1 MIEMVFSHKLFNP
14 LFWHIR
20 KAMHDK
26 NIRYIINRG
35 GSSSGKSVSTTQAVL
50 LSVFSCEGSA
60 LVVRKVGASLR
71 NTVYEEFKTQLK
83 ALQLNYGL
91 TMWNST
97 VKRIMERLRIA
108 GRMVPNQ

>member
-83 ALQLNYGL
+83 ALQL
-91 TMWNST
+91 SQFF
-97 VKRIMERLRIA
+97 
-108 GRMVPNQ
+108 VPKGK

>member
-50 LSVFSCEGSA
+50 LSVFSST
-60 LVVRKVGASLR
+60 ASVLS
-71 NTVYEEFKTQLK
+71 VLSEFPVSSPPNRSLK
-83 ALQLNYGL
+83 NPTILSQRPSSFA
-91 TMWNST
+91 
-97 VKRIMERLRIA
+97 
-108 GRMVPNQ
+108 